1 MAINREK
8 ILKGAEKL
16 VQKGKIEPAI
26 REYEKLL
33 KINPNDVN
41 TINRIGD
48 LHNRIGQVDRAVELY
63 EKIADSFPASPP
75 VTVAGA
81 SRLEVA
87 DNSGA
92 RKLSCIQVMGGSRR
106 RSGGARR

>member
-63 EKIADSFPASPP
+63 EKIADSFA
-75 VTVAGA
+75 ADGFA
-81 SRLEVA
+81 NKAIAIYKKINRLAPDHVEVFE
-87 DNSGA
+87 
-92 RKLSCIQVMGGSRR
+92 RKMH
-106 RSGGARR
+106 